1 MRLRAHRNAALPV
14 FQPWTLEDL
23 LRARGQLNSPW
34 RGGLEGETACRASS
48 YESRL
53 LASRED
59 ADKQT
64 EAKGNANGLI
74 RTVAN
79 DFVGSF
85 RPVNG
90 LFLRT
95 LNHRFQIIDQSFG
108 DFSSGGSGT

>member
-1 MRLRAHRNAALPV
+1 MRLWAHRNGALPV
-14 FQPWTLEDL
+14 FQPWTLAHFL
-23 LRARGQLNSPW
+23 HARGQLNSCR
-34 RGGLEGETACRASS
+34 RGGLEGGTSCRAGS
-48 YESRL
+48 YEGRL
-53 LASRED
+53 LASRKD

-108 DFSSGGSGT
+108 DFSSGGGGT

>member
-1 MRLRAHRNAALPV
+1 MRLGTSRNGALPV
-14 FQPWTLEDL
+14 FQPWTLEDF
-23 LRARGQLNSPW
+23 LRARRQLNSSQ
-34 RGGLEGETACRASS
+34 RGGLEGGTACRAGS
-48 YESRL
+48 YEGRL
-53 LASRED
+53 LASRKD

-108 DFSSGGSGT
+108 DFSSGGGGT

>member
-1 MRLRAHRNAALPV
+1 MRLRAHRNPALPV
-14 FQPWTLEDL
+14 FQPWTLGDF
-23 LRARGQLNSPW
+23 LRARGQLNSSR
-34 RGGLEGETACRASS
+34 RGSLEGESSRKAGS
-48 YESRL
+48 YEGKL
-53 LASRED
+53 LAPRED

-108 DFSSGGSGT
+108 DFSSGGGGT